1 MVDEVTQKIAPESV
15 VAVGEPSFNEQDS
28 LAVLIGTTGISCSWV
43 LDSRKEELSWTFGR
57 GEKANFRFPS
67 DKRRLS
73 SVHFRV
79 WATKDQPP
87 TIMMQ
92 DLSTNGT
99 FLNNVKI
106 PKGRNCMLVNGDL
119 ITVGLGVAQD
129 EIKLIVSIPKT
140 SKATPQ
146 GGVYDLYDFGELV
159 GQGAFALVRQAVK
172 RETGEK
178 VAVKII
184 DKSKITGN
192 LENAVEREIEI
203 LKQLKHPNIVALHD
217 IFIDDKHY
225 YLVMDYVP
233 HGDLM
238 DFLLNAQT
246 PEGPGL
252 PESMCQQI
260 VKQVLEAVAYV
271 HSVGISHRDLK
282 PDNILINSF
291 DPVCVKVADFGLA
304 KLQAQGTF
312 LKTFCGTLS
321 YLAPEVM
328 ATRCGGSSQ
337 RQGVYTRLVDIW
349 SVGCLTY
356 VILTGCMPFG
366 GDKQEDLYR
375 SVISGE
381 FYQAPLTNAHASEDA
396 ISFVK
401 YLLTVDMDA
410 RPEASQALKHPW
422 MCFDAETLPSED
434 SQQMQ
439 LLSGRSA
446 LSNKSNRSVMQS
458 NIPGL
463 ADLKLK
469 SEWRPSQLI
478 SAIGPSDNEPVDLN
492 EKVDENLSNA
502 PAKSSSLN
510 PNKQPQALGK
520 VPPALEDVSSD
531 DGDETRRKVDILMS
545 QHRDQSQ
552 LVDPRDFNDVEENEI
567 PANVWGEL
575 ETTPDSVPCKDL
587 LIVSD
592 SFRIGRLNPRDR
604 KTEYSGPPLDF
615 THEDMRLSRVHC
627 TLARERDPDG
637 KYRVYIYAYH
647 LMYVNTIRLNEQ
659 QRAPVFDGDKICLF
673 AEKQASGKTAKLM
686 FVLHLF
692 HKDQFAEF
700 KRPKALKRVDPIP
713 LDSKF
718 ALVNHYKRQR
728 SEELV
733 PSSKR
738 MTHL

>member
-1 MVDEVTQKIAPESV
+1 MVEEVTQQIAPEHV
-15 VAVGEPSFNEQDS
+15 VPVGEASFNEQDG
-28 LAVLIGTTGISCSWV
+28 LAVLVGTAGINCAWV
-43 LDSRKEELSWTFGR
+43 LDARQDGLSWTFGR
-57 GEKANFRFPS
+57 GEKAHFRFPS
-67 DKRRLS
+67 DRRRLS

-79 WATKDQPP
+79 WATTDQPP

-99 FLNNVKI
+99 FLNNVRI

-119 ITVGLGVAQD
+119 ITVGLGVAHD

-184 DKSKITGN
+184 DKSKITGT

-217 IFIDDKHY
+217 IFVDHKHY

-238 DFLLNAQT
+238 DFLLNAQA
-246 PEGPGL
+246 PDSPGL
-252 PESMCQQI
+252 PEAMCQQI

-282 PDNILINSF
+282 PDNILINTF
-291 DPVCVKVADFGLA
+291 DPVSVKVADFGLA

-321 YLAPEVM
+321 YLAPEVLG
-328 ATRCGGSSQ
+328 TRYAGGAP
-337 RQGVYTRLVDIW
+337 RPAVYTRLVDVW

-375 SVISGE
+375 SVIAGE
-381 FYQAPLTNAHASEDA
+381 YYEAPLANAHVSDEARA
-396 ISFVK
+396 FVR
-401 YLLTVDMDA
+401 YLLTVDIET
-410 RPEASQALKHPW
+410 RPQAAQALQHPW
-422 MCFDAETLPSED
+422 LAFDTQTLPSQD
-434 SQQMQ
+434 SQQ
-439 LLSGRSA
+439 LLSGRSV
-446 LSNKSNRSVMQS
+446 LSNKSNRSMMRS

-469 SEWRPSQLI
+469 SEWRPSRLI
-478 SAIGPSDNEPVDLN
+478 SEISSVEPSDGPGALDTAASRPSIGNSVFAGDVP
-492 EKVDENLSNA
+492 A
-502 PAKSSSLN
+502 PDIA
-510 PNKQPQALGK
+510 
-520 VPPALEDVSSD
+520 SSD
-531 DGDETRRKVDILMS
+531 SDGDETRQKVDAIAS
-545 QHRDQSQ
+545 QHREPAQRA
-552 LVDPRDFNDVEENEI
+552 DPRDFGDVEDDVV
-567 PANVWGEL
+567 PPRAWGQL

-587 LIVSD
+587 FLVSNT
-592 SFRIGRLNPRDR
+592 FRIGRLHPRDR
-604 KTEYSGPPLDF
+604 RHEYAGPPLDF

-627 TLARERDPDG
+627 TLSRERGADG
-637 KYRVYIYAYH
+637 KFRVYVYAYN
-647 LMYVNTIRLNEQ
+647 LMYVNTIMLKEH
-659 QRAPVFDGDKICLF
+659 QRTQAFDGDRICLF
-673 AEKQASGKTAKLM
+673 AEKQPSGKTSKLM
-686 FVLHLF
+686 FVLQLLHPEEY
-692 HKDQFAEF
+692 AEF
-700 KRPKALKRVDPIP
+700 KRPKALKRVDPIAP
-713 LDSKF
+713 DSQF
-718 ALVNHYKRQR
+718 ALAGNFKRQR

-738 MTHL
+738 MTRLENA